1 MHENKPQ
8 PYDLLT
14 FDIRPVLPLIDH
26 SMIRSL
32 AFQRH
37 DQRIGRNPD
46 HAMIIPQGSE
56 YDQRVRITTDE
67 ILDDFICTAINSYE
81 HTWVHRDLRHMTEA
95 ERRIHGEF
103 PEAWRALYQS
113 IHFKPEYAGMFA
125 HYQRINDS
133 IFLAVPKYE
142 G

>member
-1 MHENKPQ
+1 MYENKPQ

-14 FDIRPVLPLIDH
+14 FDIRSVLPFIDH
-26 SMIRSL
+26 GVIRQL
-32 AFQRH
+32 AHMRY
-37 DQRIGRNPD
+37 DLRSGRNPD
-46 HAMIIPQGSE
+46 HAMIIKRGCE

-67 ILDDFICTAINSYE
+67 ILDDFICTAINSFE

-95 ERRIHGEF
+95 EFRQYDEF